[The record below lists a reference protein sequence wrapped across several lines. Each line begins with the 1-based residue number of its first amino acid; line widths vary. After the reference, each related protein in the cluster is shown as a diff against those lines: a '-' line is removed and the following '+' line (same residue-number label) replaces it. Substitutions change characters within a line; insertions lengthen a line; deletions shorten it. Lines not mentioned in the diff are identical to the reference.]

1 MGKKSFCST
10 ISVNLNSD
18 NRWQHSPNLPRQ
30 EKTFVL
36 ISFIS
41 LKKVLRHRPGEVP
54 FQNEDHHENVVNPG
68 PCVSPNPIYSC
79 WRSGKTKNNF
89 YAKKHFLKNFYFKAD
104 GEDPNIYSCRV
115 ESCAGWRLNKLP
127 EVKAFI
133 FEDLES
139 KYSRTSFKRIPGK
152 SPEMIFFNANDEEIE
167 RVDISKMTRKEL
179 NTFVQAK
186 GIPTKGHDEV

>member
-68 PCVSPNPIYSC
+68 PRLSPSPIYSC
-79 WRSGKTKNNF
+79 WRSGKTIIVFTLKKLSKN
-89 YAKKHFLKNFYFKAD
+89 LYFKAD